1 MTTDI
6 PPDITISLKTTG
18 PLHLRLVTDRNVAS
32 SVIMGEIQRGW
43 EWVLRDSGLE
53 DQVGRGQWDDLEKL
67 RRSGL
72 FTASYDPLTKQTT
85 YVIDI
90 PQGIRIPQIERRYE
104 ASE

>member
-18 PLHLRLVTDRNVAS
+18 PLYLRLVAERNVAS
-32 SVIMGEIQRGW
+32 SVIMDEVQRGW

-53 DQVGRGQWDDLEKL
+53 DQIGRGQWDDLEKL

-72 FTASYDPLTKQTT
+72 FTAKADLLTGQTT